1 MHPDMPK
8 QDMKSGIL
16 KSYLQQVSKEQL
28 ADDITELF
36 TKFEPV
42 RDYYQ
47 TKLLPENN
55 SQIIEKY
62 KAIIRNEFF
71 PARGFG
77 KARLLVARKAVSEYK
92 KICRT
97 NASLADLMLFYVEQG
112 VRFTDAYGDIDEPF
126 YNSMESMF
134 KKAVEFIVTHKL
146 QDVFEDRCR
155 RIVSDTSGMGW
166 GFHDQLSDIY
176 NEHFELFR

>member
-1 MHPDMPK
+1 LAK
-8 QDMKSGIL
+8 QNMKLTDL
-16 KSYLQQVSKEQL
+16 KRYLKAVPKEQL
-28 ADDITELF
+28 ADDIADLF

-47 TKLLPENN
+47 TKLLPEDNT
-55 SQIIEKY
+55 QVIEKY

-77 KARLLVARKAVSEYK
+77 QARLSVARKAVSDYK

-97 NASLADLMLFYVEQG
+97 KASLADLMLFYVEQG
-112 VRFTDAYGDIDEPF
+112 VNFTTAYGDIDEPF

-134 KKAVEFIVTHKL
+134 EKAAKFTVEHQL
-146 QDVFEDRCR
+146 QEVFEGRCR
-155 RIVSDTSGMGW
+155 QIVYNTSEMGW
-166 GFHDQLSDIY
+166 GFHDELSDIY
-176 NEHFELFR
+176 DEHFES

>member
-1 MHPDMPK
+1 MANKDIK
-8 QDMKSGIL
+8 LGIL
-16 KSYLQQVSKEQL
+16 KGYLKQVSREQL
-28 ADDITELF
+28 ADDIAELF

-47 TKLLPENN
+47 TKLLPEDNTHV
-55 SQIIEKY
+55 IEKY
-62 KAIIRNEFF
+62 KAIIKNEFF

-77 KARLLVARKAVSEYK
+77 EARLSVARKAISDYR

-97 NASLADLMLFYVEQG
+97 KSLLADLMLFYVEQG
-112 VRFTDAYGDIDEPF
+112 VQFTTAYGDIDEPF

-134 KKAVEFIVTHKL
+134 EKAVEFIVEYEL
-146 QDVFEDRCR
+146 QEAFEARCR
-155 RIVSDTSGMGW
+155 QIVSDTSEMGW

-176 NEHFELFR
+176 DEHFEL